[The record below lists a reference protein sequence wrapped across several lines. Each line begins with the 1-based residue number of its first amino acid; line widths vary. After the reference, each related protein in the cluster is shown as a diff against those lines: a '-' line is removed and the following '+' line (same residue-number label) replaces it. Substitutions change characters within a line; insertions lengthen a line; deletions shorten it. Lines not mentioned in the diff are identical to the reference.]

1 MTNSQTSFRPSAL
14 KYRPQRLDELVGQ
27 EVLVKS
33 LKNSIDQDRLAHAY
47 VFTGVRGVGKTSTAR
62 LLARGLNCHGADGS
76 GGPTSNPCGVCRSC
90 MDILSEK
97 SMDVLEVDAASQ
109 TGVDDVRQLIEN
121 VSYKPVHGRYKIYII
136 DEVHMLSKSAFNALL
151 KTLEEPPAYAK
162 FFMATTEID
171 KVPVTILSRSQ
182 RYDLKRIP
190 LNVLQDHLT
199 QIVEQEG
206 RQIDASGLHLIAEA
220 AEGSARDALSIL
232 DQVFNVAE
240 GEIKLNDVESVL
252 GYARYQDVVDLLSDL
267 FDGNVQPALEK
278 FQNLYAEGTSV
289 LNLANRLLYVV
300 HKLSISMATSTSFGL
315 LESEKELL
323 EGLSVPTLTR
333 AWQLI
338 LKGIEEIKQ
347 CPSQSNAMEMLL
359 IRFCYIS
366 QLAQIDSGNENLDQ
380 KKKSSLIEAKP
391 IQDKPEKK
399 SPATEES
406 KSIQSSITMDELV
419 LRAHRE
425 NEVMLATHLECSVA
439 FVESKDSF
447 LKLKKVKTVP
457 QSFERDLQ
465 KKMTGWYGCP
475 WAVEWVESDSALTLE
490 QLKQNE
496 QKKRLN
502 DFQKSD
508 TFMRV
513 KAAFPNAQLT
523 EIKERLDS

>member
-1 MTNSQTSFRPSAL
+1 MTHSQTSFRPSAL
-14 KYRPQRLDELVGQ
+14 KYRPQNLDELVGQ

-33 LKNSIDQDRLAHAY
+33 LQNSIDQDRLAHAY

-62 LLARGLNCHGADGS
+62 LLARGLNCLGVDGN
-76 GGPTSNPCGVCRSC
+76 GGPTSSPCGVCRSC
-90 MDILSEK
+90 VDILSEK

-190 LNVLQDHLT
+190 LSILQDHLAK
-199 QIVEQEG
+199 IVEQEG
-206 RQIDASGLHLIAEA
+206 RQVDSSGLQLIAEA

-240 GEIKLNDVESVL
+240 GEIKASDVESVL
-252 GYARYQDVVDLLSDL
+252 GYARHQDVVELLSDL
-267 FDGNVQPALEK
+267 FAGNVQSALEK
-278 FQNLYAEGTSV
+278 FQKLYAEGVSV

-300 HKLSISMATSTSFGL
+300 HKLSMATVTGVESGL
-315 LESEKELL
+315 LAAEKELL
-323 EGLSVPTLTR
+323 GSLSVPTLTR

-347 CPSQSNAMEMLL
+347 SPNQANAMEMLL

-366 QLAQIDSGNENLDQ
+366 HLPNMAHIGSENENLDQ
-380 KKKSSLIEAKP
+380 KKKI
-391 IQDKPEKK
+391 
-399 SPATEES
+399 
-406 KSIQSSITMDELV
+406 
-419 LRAHRE
+419 
-425 NEVMLATHLECSVA
+425 
-439 FVESKDSF
+439 
-447 LKLKKVKTVP
+447 
-457 QSFERDLQ
+457 
-465 KKMTGWYGCP
+465 
-475 WAVEWVESDSALTLE
+475 
-490 QLKQNE
+490 
-496 QKKRLN
+496 
-502 DFQKSD
+502 
-508 TFMRV
+508 
-513 KAAFPNAQLT
+513 
-523 EIKERLDS
+523 